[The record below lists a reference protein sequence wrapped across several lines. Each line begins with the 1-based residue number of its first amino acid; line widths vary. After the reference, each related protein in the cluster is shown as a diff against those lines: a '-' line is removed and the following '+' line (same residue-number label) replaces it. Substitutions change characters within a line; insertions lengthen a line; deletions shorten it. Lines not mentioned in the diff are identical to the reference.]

1 MVGLSR
7 GQRPSVRMTPS
18 NVIAVMPAHAKS
30 RGHVLVARNARVLYV
45 PSTKVASSTMRLLLA
60 QANGT
65 FRPERIDFLDGPTVS
80 VEQSVHN
87 MYINGLEHMEL
98 MPESEQVSMKGSSE
112 WWRVAAV
119 RNPYSRIYS
128 AWENRILL
136 HAPSPVLPEAWSLCG
151 DIERD
156 GCIDIGRSYRRFVE
170 VLAHRPEVFGVDSH
184 FKTQSMHFDLTP
196 LELTHLIRLDE
207 AGALARFADDLGR
220 RVGKPLAPTRLNE
233 GLGLTYRDVTDAK
246 TGALIDEIF
255 AEDFRR
261 FGFNG
266 EAFADVVPEV
276 IATSRESQAIR
287 YARGLTV
294 RLEQLSRL
302 ARYRTSSRHL
312 VAETL
317 RKLRLKR

>member
-1 MVGLSR
+1 M
-7 GQRPSVRMTPS
+7 
-18 NVIAVMPAHAKS
+18 
-30 RGHVLVARNARVLYV
+30 ARNARVLYV

-65 FRPERIDFLDGPTVS
+65 FRPERIDFLDGPTIS
-80 VEQSVHN
+80 VDQSVHN

-98 MPESEQVSMKGSSE
+98 MSESEQAAMKGSPE

-119 RNPYSRIYS
+119 RNPYSRVYS

-136 HAPSPVLPEAWSLCG
+136 RAPSPVLPEAWSLCG
-151 DIERD
+151 DIEID
-156 GCIDIGRSYRRFVE
+156 GCIDIGASFRRFVE
-170 VLAHRPEVFGVDSH
+170 VLAHRPEVFGIDSH
-184 FKTQSMHFDLTP
+184 FKTQAMHFDLTP
-196 LELTHLIRLDE
+196 LKLTHLIRLDE
-207 AGALARFADDLGR
+207 PGALAGFANDLGR

-261 FGFNG
+261 FGFVG
-266 EAFADVVPEV
+266 EVFADVLPDA

-287 YARGLTV
+287 YARNLTV

-302 ARYRTSSRHL
+302 ARYRNSGRHL
-312 VAETL
+312 AAQTL
-317 RKLRLKR
+317 RTLRLKR